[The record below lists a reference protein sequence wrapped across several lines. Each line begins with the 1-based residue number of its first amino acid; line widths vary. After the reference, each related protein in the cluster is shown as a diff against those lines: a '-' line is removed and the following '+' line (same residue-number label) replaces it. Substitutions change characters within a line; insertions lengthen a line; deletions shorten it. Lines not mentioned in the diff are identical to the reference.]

1 MGLPAGAV
9 DVVATAPTAVLR
21 TRVAGSTPPEAR
33 WQTHI
38 VSGRATRLVGAGGL
52 PSEES
57 IRVPV
62 LWAFV
67 VGVTNVVLA
76 WAFWWLDLSTF
87 HALAIVLIAA
97 VYIGFAVADGRAKV
111 IAVEVAVASVFVVLA
126 ASAVTGTAWLLV
138 VAYAGHGF
146 KDLWQHRHHF
156 VANTRWWPPFCATI
170 DWLVAGILVVL
181 IAAGVEFH

>member
-1 MGLPAGAV
+1 MSPA
-9 DVVATAPTAVLR
+9 AP
-21 TRVAGSTPPEAR
+21 P
-33 WQTHI
+33 QKQ
-38 VSGRATRLVGAGGL
+38 
-52 PSEES
+52 S

-62 LWAFV
+62 LWGFV
-67 VGVTNVVLA
+67 VGGLNVVSA

-87 HALAIVLIAA
+87 HALAIVLIAS

-126 ASAVTGTAWLLV
+126 ATAVTGTAWLLV

-170 DWLVAGILVVL
+170 DWLVAAILVVL
-181 IAAGVEFH
+181 IAGGVDFH